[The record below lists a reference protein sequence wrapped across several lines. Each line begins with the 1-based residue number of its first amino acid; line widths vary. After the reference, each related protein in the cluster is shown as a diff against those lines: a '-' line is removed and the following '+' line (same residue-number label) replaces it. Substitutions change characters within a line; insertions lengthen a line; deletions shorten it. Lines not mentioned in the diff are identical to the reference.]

1 MYRSANMS
9 KYRYVLL
16 LLLLSH
22 VCLSATAQQ
31 KPLRILIIKA
41 HPDEAEEYAGGMA
54 ALYAKAGHQVKF
66 VALTNGDVGHWQMT
80 KKALAER
87 RKKEALKA
95 AAILGVTYEILNNHD
110 GELENN
116 VALRKEVVRIIR
128 EWKADMV
135 FTFLPAFGGGHADNM
150 AAAIAVQQ
158 GAGLTAA
165 PLFMPE
171 IPALPKTPFFFIMRD
186 YFTKKLP
193 HKPDIVIPIDSTID
207 KKIAS
212 WDAHASQF
220 YEFAPW
226 QKGILN
232 EVPAD
237 SAGKRAFLEK
247 YYADFLFPDNDM
259 REWLK
264 QKLGTDK
271 ANSCKYAEAFEFAP
285 YGRRPNEEEMKRLF
299 PMLNY

>member
-1 MYRSANMS
+1 M
-9 KYRYVLL
+9 
-16 LLLLSH
+16 
-22 VCLSATAQQ
+22 
-31 KPLRILIIKA
+31 
-41 HPDEAEEYAGGMA
+41 D
-54 ALYAKAGHQVKF
+54 ALYAKAGHEVKF
-66 VALTNGDVGHWQMT
+66 VSLTSGDVGHWKMT
-80 KKALAER
+80 KEALAER
-87 RKKEALKA
+87 RKKEALNA
-95 AAILGVTYEILNNHD
+95 GAILGVSYEILNNHD

-116 VALRKEVVRIIR
+116 VALRKVIVRIIR

-193 HKPDIVIPIDSTID
+193 HKPDIVFPIDEVID

-226 QKGILN
+226 QRGLLD
-232 EVPAD
+232 EVPTD

-247 YYADFLFPDNDM
+247 YWGEFLFPDKDM
-259 REWLK
+259 RDWLI
-264 QKLGTDK
+264 QKFGAEK
-271 ANSCKYAEAFEFAP
+271 AASCKYAEAFEYAP
-285 YGRRPNEEEMKRLF
+285 YGRRPSAEEMKKLF
-299 PMLNY
+299 PMLYRQD

>member
-1 MYRSANMS
+1 MIKKEKDQLKKFIR
-9 KYRYVLL
+9 VLSM
-16 LLLLSH
+16 LLLLSMTLQ
-22 VCLSATAQQ
+22 VVAQK
-31 KPLRILIIKA
+31 KPLQILIIKA

-54 ALYAKAGHQVKF
+54 ALYTQAGHKVKF
-66 VALTNGDVGHWQMT
+66 VSLTNGDVGHWKMT
-80 KKALAER
+80 KEAIAAR

-95 AAILGVTYEILNNHD
+95 AEVLGVSYEILDNHD

-116 VALRKEVVRIIR
+116 VALRKKIVSIIR
-128 EWKADMV
+128 EWKADIV

-165 PLFMPE
+165 PV
-171 IPALPKTPFFFIMRD
+171 MRD
-186 YFTKKLP
+186 YYTKKLP
-193 HKPDIVIPIDSTID
+193 HKPDIVIPIDEVID

-226 QKGILN
+226 QRGILN

-247 YYADFLFPDNDM
+247 YWGDFLFPDNDM
-259 REWLK
+259 KDWMI
-264 QKLGTDK
+264 QKLG
-271 ANSCKYAEAFEFAP
+271 AARAASCKYAEAFEFAP
-285 YGRRPNEEEMKRLF
+285 YGRRPSEEEMILLF
-299 PMLNY
+299 PFLYVKQK